1 MTFLDRVIVS
11 DHGQI
16 YVRDWNPHYNTKPP
30 IILIHDSLGC
40 VELWR
45 DFPEHLSNQTQR
57 RVIAYDRPGFGKSE
71 LLTQPISIEFIA
83 HESSTGFASVCKQ
96 LDIDRFVVLGHS
108 VGGGM
113 ALHCAA
119 QFPERCDAVITISA
133 QAFVEERTLN
143 GIRVAQ
149 TLFNDPAQVDR
160 LKKYHGEKAQ
170 WVLDSWIHT
179 WLADSFSNWS
189 LSEMLA
195 NVKAKLLVIHGVD
208 DEYGSME
215 HPQRIVD
222 LSGGKSILMPLEN
235 TAHFPH
241 REQTKI
247 VLDSIKNFLD

>member
-1 MTFLDRVIVS
+1 MAFTDKTITTE
-11 DHGQI
+11 HGEI
-16 YVRDWNPHYNTKPP
+16 FIREWNPHFIDLSP
-30 IILIHDSLGC
+30 IVLIHDSLGC
-40 VELWR
+40 TELWR
-45 DFPEHLSNQTQR
+45 NFPSELSEITKR
-57 RVIAYDRPGFGKSE
+57 RVIAYDRLGFGKSGVMHK
-71 LLTQPISIEFIA
+71 PISKQFISD
-83 HESSTGFASVCKQ
+83 EASNTFSNILQ
-96 LDIDRFVVLGHS
+96 HLGIGHFVVLGHS

-119 QFPERCDAVITISA
+119 QLPERCDAVITISA
-133 QAFVEERTLN
+133 QSFVEERTLN

-241 REQTKI
+241 REQTPI
-247 VLDSIKNFLD
+247 VLDAIKNFLD